1 MIWWWKSQ
9 LDSPDGATR
18 NRAIAQFVE
27 LLDHPNHDRRHKALK
42 LLAGIGH
49 HQVVDWSMKQV
60 SNRESAGLAVGLL
73 TQIMTDFPHA
83 MESEHLQTISE
94 LADPMEKLST
104 PPLNWA
110 GKPLSSDWHNLRTV
124 DCSELRQKATAEL
137 QRREAAEAK
146 WRRADEERKQRRQEQ
161 MEVGKTSRT
170 A

>member
-18 NRAIAQFVE
+18 NRAIAKLVAS
-27 LLDHPNHDRRHKALK
+27 LDHPSDDRRNKALQ
-42 LLAGIGH
+42 LLAGVGH
-49 HQVVDWSMKQV
+49 QQVVDWSMKQLT
-60 SNRESAGLAVGLL
+60 NRERAGFAVNLL

-104 PPLNWA
+104 PARNWA
-110 GKPLSSDWHNLRTV
+110 GKRLPADWANLRAV

-161 MEVGKTSRT
+161 MEVGRTSRT

>member
-18 NRAIAQFVE
+18 NRAIAKLVNS
-27 LLDHPNHDRRHKALK
+27 LDHPSEDRRRKAIR

-49 HQVVDWSMKQV
+49 QEVVRWSLKQV
-60 SNRESAGLAVGLL
+60 TNRESAGFGVGLL
-73 TQIMTDFPHA
+73 TQIVTDFPHA
-83 MESEHLQTISE
+83 IESESLQSIAE

-104 PPLNWA
+104 PPLNWS
-110 GKPLSSDWHNLRTV
+110 GKPLPAGWENLRTV
-124 DCSELRQKATAEL
+124 DCSELRHKATAEL

-146 WRRADEERKQRRQEQ
+146 WRKADDELKQQRTKL
-161 MEVGKTSRT
+161 EVVKTTRT